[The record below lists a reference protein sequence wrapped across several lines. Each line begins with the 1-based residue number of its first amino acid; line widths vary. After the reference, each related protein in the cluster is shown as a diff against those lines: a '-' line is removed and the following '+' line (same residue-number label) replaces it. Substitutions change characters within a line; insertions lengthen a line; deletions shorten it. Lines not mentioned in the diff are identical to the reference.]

1 MGGCPPRSLLQRSTT
16 GLSHLPQK
24 ILDPPSCMCALHIH
38 VDGVCVCVF
47 VSVKTRSGPSTY
59 ISESDGSLFLWI
71 MLVTRKADDWFIF
84 LKMVT
89 IDSECLS
96 TSDCHSSDII

>member
-1 MGGCPPRSLLQRSTT
+1 MW
-16 GLSHLPQK
+16 
-24 ILDPPSCMCALHIH
+24 M
-38 VDGVCVCVF
+38 VCVCVF

-71 MLVTRKADDWFIF
+71 MLVTGSNNRKADDWFIF
-84 LKMVT
+84 LKIVT